1 MYLFNYRGF
10 FISVDARAWRPAAKR
25 VGADDQL
32 YGLARVAKDRVVTEN
47 LACQLYGS

>member
-10 FISVDARAWRPAAKR
+10 FYFSRCQSLEAAKR